1 MPHFVIVLLKS
12 AFTSSPRRRKRYVK
26 SENDC
31 VAWDFSLALELLIT
45 RRSSVQIWLPQ
56 PKWKEHSS
64 KWRNWEEKEQL
75 LICLNVLFYYILF
88 LAFCQALWVESSR
101 LIFCWL
107 GNCQVGNGLHSS
119 ANPSAWNGRMPIFDR
134 TGLKTFEKFRM
145 PAAFL
150 ILLVKWDFDIKIEG

>member
-56 PKWKEHSS
+56 PGTVIFKITERKRKARSFGT
-64 KWRNWEEKEQL
+64 L
-75 LICLNVLFYYILF
+75 
-88 LAFCQALWVESSR
+88 SR
-101 LIFCWL
+101 LRAFFVDIFKWTHSVDEIYPVPL
-107 GNCQVGNGLHSS
+107 PYPYRFSARVFFRVADRNLEKKGL
-119 ANPSAWNGRMPIFDR
+119 
-134 TGLKTFEKFRM
+134 EKRLFCCC
-145 PAAFL
+145 FQK
-150 ILLVKWDFDIKIEG
+150 VYK